1 MNRTGYLIVALVAA
15 VIAAWLALQV
25 LGFLLKLVLFVGA
38 VVVAVAAF
46 RSWQRA
52 GEENGAHSRGGSPRS
67 PGTP

>member
-52 GEENGAHSRGGSPRS
+52 GEENGPRSRGGSPRS